1 MEYFAFYWK
10 IDEFKP
16 EDNPHGLLEESYFA
30 ILFPKCRETYLREV
44 LFLLQDKLKEF
55 ASFIVCLVIRHQCI
69 VYIL

>member
-44 LFLLQDKLKEF
+44 
-55 ASFIVCLVIRHQCI
+55 
-69 VYIL
+69 